1 MTEWVNDL
9 GFIPGPGTPICFE
22 WGQKGK
28 KQIQIQIPKKK
39 KKKTKKKKKKKK
51 NLKIYKCH
59 LSSIFFWEGKAI
71 SD

>member
-39 KKKTKKKKKKKK
+39 KKKKNQIQKKKKK
-51 NLKIYKCH
+51 NT
-59 LSSIFFWEGKAI
+59 
-71 SD
+71 